1 MERLFAIVKK
11 ECILLGRD
19 VPGLIILFLMPVL
32 LIFVVTLAQ
41 ENALRMQERKT
52 TLLLAGNPGNSL
64 FPALKTAFDSSGFFD
79 VTTHLDGK
87 QLEIGAARK
96 FVESGEY
103 GFAVLAGPHDS
114 AITIL
119 CDPTLKDSYRATVTS
134 SLVYII
140 RATQGREVMNGILGG
155 LPSEMQPVV
164 TAMVEGRMKSLPP
177 VRESFAVRERSTIQ
191 PNVIQNNVPGFI
203 MFAMF
208 FIVIPLAGSIIAEKT
223 EGSYQRL
230 RSLPVRMASVLG
242 GKVIV
247 YLAVCLIQF
256 VLMMFIGTW
265 VFPHFFGFPP
275 LEFGNQYFAI
285 LVATL
290 SAALAAIGFG
300 LVTGALATT
309 HNQAALFGSIMV
321 VLLGVVSGT
330 FLPIHVMP
338 KAIQTFSLISPV
350 RWGIDNYLELFVR
363 EGGMQ
368 AILPGTFLLLLFF
381 GLSMIVSLA
390 IFAKNYR

>member
-1 MERLFAIVKK
+1 MGRLFAIVKK

-19 VPGLIILFLMPVL
+19 LPGLIILFLMPVL

-52 TLLLAGNPGNSL
+52 TILLAGNPENPL
-64 FPALKTAFDSSGFFD
+64 LPALQAAFDSSGFFD
-79 VTTHLDGK
+79 VITAKDGSK
-87 QLEIGAARK
+87 LQIPEARNL
-96 FVESGEY
+96 VQSGEY
-103 GFAVLAGPHDS
+103 GFAVLAAARDS
-114 AITIL
+114 ALVIL
-119 CDPTLKDSYRATVTS
+119 SDPTLKDSYRATVTS
-134 SLVYII
+134 SLVFII
-140 RATQGREVMNGILGG
+140 RATQGRDVMNQILGG
-155 LPSEMQPVV
+155 LPPDMQPVV

-177 VRESFAVRERSTIQ
+177 VRESYALRERSTIQ

-203 MFAMF
+203 LFAMF

-230 RSLPVRMASVLG
+230 RSLPVKMASVLG
-242 GKVIV
+242 GKVVV
-247 YLAVCLIQF
+247 YLVVCLFQF
-256 VLMMFIGTW
+256 LLMMFIGTW
-265 VFPHFFGFPP
+265 IFPHFFGFPP

-285 LVATL
+285 LIATIA
-290 SAALAAIGFG
+290 AALAAIGFG
-300 LVTGALATT
+300 LVTGAFATT
-309 HNQAALFGSIMV
+309 HNQAALFGSVMV

-338 KAIQTFSLISPV
+338 KAIQAFSLISPV

-363 EGGMQ
+363 EGGIQ

-381 GLSMIVSLA
+381 GLSMIVSLV
-390 IFAKNYR
+390 IFAKNFR